1 MVDKPRMP
9 VFVCDLETGKD
20 GRMLANSLGT
30 SSKIFRYIRKLER
43 LLLVEIKGRDGFM
56 RGVLPSVIPMVNFLL
71 VFIDLNPAFITLA

>member
-1 MVDKPRMP
+1 LLIENVQSMVDKPRMP

-43 LLLVEIKGRDGFM
+43 LLLVEI
-56 RGVLPSVIPMVNFLL
+56 
-71 VFIDLNPAFITLA
+71 